1 MKTKKNK
8 KMAALGIGYII
19 LILGCICVLLPLLWM
34 VITSLKSMADITL
47 SKGLELFPSGPSIE
61 NFINI
66 WKEYP
71 IATYITNSM
80 ITVGGST
87 LVGVT
92 CAALCAYG
100 LSRYEFKGKA
110 FLLSFL
116 LVTQMFPAVMK
127 IIPYYK
133 ILVTMGLNNT
143 RVGLLVVYAS
153 FSIPFCTWMMY
164 GYFKSIPTGLDEAAR
179 VDGSNAFHTF
189 YKVILPIAVPG
200 LVATVIYAF
209 LQNWNEY
216 MFASVLMSADAK
228 KTITYAISTMAD
240 AYKIQWNYLMCAAI
254 ISSVPTLAVF
264 MVMQKYLIAG
274 MTAGAVKE

>member
-1 MKTKKNK
+1 MTSKGKNRLFTCIGYLI
-8 KMAALGIGYII
+8 LGIGC
-19 LILGCICVLLPLLWM
+19 LGVLLPLSWM

-47 SKGLELFPSGPSIE
+47 SRGLTLFPSGPTLE
-61 NFINI
+61 NFVNI

-71 IATYITNSM
+71 IATYIKNS
-80 ITVGGST
+80 IVAVGGST
-87 LVGVT
+87 VIGVV
-92 CAALCAYG
+92 CAALCGYG
-100 LSRYEFKGKA
+100 LSRYQFKGKA

-133 ILVTMGLNNT
+133 ILVSVHLNKTQIGLM
-143 RVGLLVVYAS
+143 VVYAS

-164 GYFKSIPTGLDEAAR
+164 GYFKSISTGLDEAAR
-179 VDGSNAFHTF
+179 VDGSSAFNTF
-189 YKVILPIAVPG
+189 LKIILPIALPG
-200 LVATVIYAF
+200 LVATIIYAF

-216 MFASVLMSADAK
+216 MFASVLMSADEK

-240 AYKIQWNYLMCAAI
+240 AYKIQWNYLMCAAM
-254 ISSVPTLAVF
+254 ISSVPTLTVF
-264 MVMQKYLIAG
+264 VVMQKYLIAG

>member
-1 MKTKKNK
+1 MTSKGKNRLFTCIGYLI
-8 KMAALGIGYII
+8 LGIGC
-19 LILGCICVLLPLLWM
+19 LDVLLPLSWM

-47 SKGLELFPSGPSIE
+47 SRGLTLFPSGPTLE
-61 NFINI
+61 NFVNI

-71 IATYITNSM
+71 IATYIKNS
-80 ITVGGST
+80 IVAVGGST
-87 LVGVT
+87 VIGVV
-92 CAALCAYG
+92 CAALCGYG
-100 LSRYEFKGKA
+100 LSRYQFKGKA

-133 ILVTMGLNNT
+133 ILVSVHLNNT
-143 RVGLLVVYAS
+143 QIGLMVVYAS

-164 GYFKSIPTGLDEAAR
+164 GYFKSISTGLDEAAR
-179 VDGSNAFHTF
+179 VDGSSAFNTF
-189 YKVILPIAVPG
+189 LKIILPIALPG
-200 LVATVIYAF
+200 LVATIIYAF

-216 MFASVLMSADAK
+216 MFASVLMSADEK

-240 AYKIQWNYLMCAAI
+240 AYKIQWNYLMCAAM
-254 ISSVPTLAVF
+254 ISSVPTLTVF
-264 MVMQKYLIAG
+264 VVMQKYLIAG

>member
-1 MKTKKNK
+1 MTKIVK
-8 KMAALGIGYII
+8 KRIVL
-19 LILGCICVLLPLLWM
+19 LIAYVVLITGCLLVLLPLSWM
-34 VITSLKSMADITL
+34 VVTSLKSMKDITM
-47 SKGLELFPSGPSIE
+47 SSGLKLFPTGPTLE
-61 NFINI
+61 NFVNI

-71 IATYITNSM
+71 IAAYIKNSA
-80 ITVGGST
+80 IAVGGST
-87 LVGVT
+87 IFGVI
-92 CAALCAYG
+92 CASLCGYG
-100 LSRYEFKGKA
+100 LSRYDFKGKT

-133 ILVTMGLNNT
+133 ILVSLHLNNT
-143 RVGLLVVYAS
+143 RIGLLIVYAS

-179 VDGSNAFHTF
+179 VDGSSAFSTF
-189 YKVILPIAVPG
+189 YKIVLPIALPG

-216 MFASVLMSADAK
+216 MFASVLMSADEK

-240 AYKIQWNYLMCAAI
+240 AYKIQWNYLMCVAM

-264 MVMQKYLIAG
+264 TVMQKYLIAG

>member
-1 MKTKKNK
+1 MTKKQK
-8 KMAALGIGYII
+8 STAVMTAGYLI
-19 LILGCICVLLPLLWM
+19 LVLGCICVLLPLSWM

-47 SKGLELFPSGPSIE
+47 SRGLKLFPSGPTLE
-61 NFINI
+61 NFVNI

-71 IATYITNSM
+71 IATYIKNSA
-80 ITVGGST
+80 IAVGGST
-87 LVGVT
+87 VFGVV
-92 CAALCAYG
+92 CAALCGYG

-110 FLLSFL
+110 FLLNFL

-133 ILVTMGLNNT
+133 ILVNLHLNNT
-143 RVGLLVVYAS
+143 RTGLLIVYAS

-179 VDGSNAFHTF
+179 VDGSSAFHTF
-189 YKVILPIAVPG
+189 YKIILPIAIPG

-216 MFASVLMSADAK
+216 MFASVLMSADEK

-264 MVMQKYLIAG
+264 VVMQKYLIAG

>member
-1 MKTKKNK
+1 MTSKGKNRLFTCIGYLI
-8 KMAALGIGYII
+8 LGIGC
-19 LILGCICVLLPLLWM
+19 LGVLLPLSWM

-47 SKGLELFPSGPSIE
+47 SRGLTLFPSGPTLE
-61 NFINI
+61 NFVNI

-71 IATYITNSM
+71 IATYIKNS
-80 ITVGGST
+80 IVAVGGST
-87 LVGVT
+87 VIGVV
-92 CAALCAYG
+92 CAALCGYG
-100 LSRYEFKGKA
+100 LSRYQFKGKA

-133 ILVTMGLNNT
+133 ILVSVHLNNT
-143 RVGLLVVYAS
+143 QIGLMVVYAS

-164 GYFKSIPTGLDEAAR
+164 GYFKSISTGLDEAAR
-179 VDGSNAFHTF
+179 VDGSSAFNTF
-189 YKVILPIAVPG
+189 LKIILPIALPG
-200 LVATVIYAF
+200 LVATIIYAF

-216 MFASVLMSADAK
+216 MFASVLMSADEK

-240 AYKIQWNYLMCAAI
+240 AYKIPWNYLMCAAM
-254 ISSVPTLAVF
+254 ISSVQALTVF
-264 MVMQKYLIAG
+264 VVMQKYLIAG

>member
-1 MKTKKNK
+1 MTSQGKNRLITCIGYLI
-8 KMAALGIGYII
+8 LGIGC
-19 LILGCICVLLPLLWM
+19 LGVLLPLSWM

-47 SKGLELFPSGPSIE
+47 SRGLTLFPSGPTLE
-61 NFINI
+61 NFVNI

-71 IATYITNSM
+71 IATYIKNS
-80 ITVGGST
+80 IVAVGGST
-87 LVGVT
+87 VIGVV
-92 CAALCAYG
+92 CAALCGYG
-100 LSRYEFKGKA
+100 LSRYQFKGKA

-133 ILVTMGLNNT
+133 ILVSVHLNNT
-143 RVGLLVVYAS
+143 QIGLMVVYAS

-164 GYFKSIPTGLDEAAR
+164 GYFKSISTGLDEAAR
-179 VDGSNAFHTF
+179 VDGSSAFNTF
-189 YKVILPIAVPG
+189 LKIILPIALPG
-200 LVATVIYAF
+200 LVATIIYAF

-216 MFASVLMSADAK
+216 MFASVLMSADEK

-240 AYKIQWNYLMCAAI
+240 AYKIQWNYLMCAAM
-254 ISSVPTLAVF
+254 ISSVPTLTVF
-264 MVMQKYLIAG
+264 VVMQKYLIAG

>member
-1 MKTKKNK
+1 MTSKGKNRLFTCIGYLI
-8 KMAALGIGYII
+8 LGIGC
-19 LILGCICVLLPLLWM
+19 LGVLLPLSWM

-47 SKGLELFPSGPSIE
+47 SKGLTLFPSGPTLE
-61 NFINI
+61 NFVNI

-71 IATYITNSM
+71 IATYIKNS
-80 ITVGGST
+80 IVAVGGST
-87 LVGVT
+87 VIGVV
-92 CAALCAYG
+92 CAALCGYG
-100 LSRYEFKGKA
+100 LSRYQFKGKA

-133 ILVTMGLNNT
+133 ILVSVHLNNT
-143 RVGLLVVYAS
+143 QIGLMVVYAS

-164 GYFKSIPTGLDEAAR
+164 GYFKSISTGLDEAAR
-179 VDGSNAFHTF
+179 VDGSSAFNTF
-189 YKVILPIAVPG
+189 LKIILPIALPG
-200 LVATVIYAF
+200 LVATIIYAF

-216 MFASVLMSADAK
+216 MFASVLMSADEK

-240 AYKIQWNYLMCAAI
+240 AYKIQWHYLMCAAM
-254 ISSVPTLAVF
+254 ISSVPTLTVF
-264 MVMQKYLIAG
+264 VVMQKYLIAG

>member
-1 MKTKKNK
+1 MTKKNK
-8 KMAALGIGYII
+8 NRIVFALGY
-19 LILGCICVLLPLLWM
+19 LILTIGCLGVLLPLSWM
-34 VITSLKSMADITL
+34 GITSLKSMADITL
-47 SKGLELFPSGPSIE
+47 SKGLGLFPSGPSLE
-61 NFINI
+61 NYINI

-71 IATYITNSM
+71 IAVYIKNST
-80 ITVGGST
+80 ISVGGST
-87 LVGVT
+87 VFGVI
-92 CAALCAYG
+92 CAALCGYS
-100 LSRYEFKGKA
+100 LSRYDFKGKS
-110 FLLSFL
+110 FLLGFL

-133 ILVTMGLNNT
+133 ILCSVNLNNT
-143 RVGLLVVYAS
+143 RTGLLVVYAS

-179 VDGSNAFHTF
+179 VDGSSAFHTF
-189 YKVILPIAVPG
+189 YKIILPIALPG

-216 MFASVLMSADAK
+216 MFASVLMSADEK

-240 AYKIQWNYLMCAAI
+240 AYKIQWNYLMCAAL
-254 ISSVPTLAVF
+254 ISSIPTLAVF
-264 MVMQKYLIAG
+264 VIMQKYLIAG

>member
-1 MKTKKNK
+1 MTSKGKNR
-8 KMAALGIGYII
+8 LFSCIGY
-19 LILGCICVLLPLLWM
+19 LILCIGCLCVLLPLSWM

-47 SKGLELFPSGPSIE
+47 SKGLTLFTSGPTFE
-61 NFINI
+61 NFVNI

-71 IATYITNSM
+71 IAVYIKNSVVA
-80 ITVGGST
+80 VGGST
-87 LVGVT
+87 VIGVV
-92 CAALCAYG
+92 CAALCGYG
-100 LSRYEFKGKA
+100 LSRYQFKGKA

-133 ILVTMGLNNT
+133 ILVSVHLNNT
-143 RVGLLVVYAS
+143 QIGLMIVYAS

-164 GYFKSIPTGLDEAAR
+164 GYFKSISTGLDEAAR
-179 VDGSNAFHTF
+179 VDGSSAFNTF
-189 YKVILPIAVPG
+189 LKIILPIALPG
-200 LVATVIYAF
+200 LVATIIYAF

-216 MFASVLMSADAK
+216 MFASVLMSADEK

-240 AYKIQWNYLMCAAI
+240 AYKIQWNYLMCAAM
-254 ISSVPTLAVF
+254 ISSVPTLTVF
-264 MVMQKYLIAG
+264 VVMQKYLIAG

>member
-1 MKTKKNK
+1 MTSKGKNRLFTCIGYLI
-8 KMAALGIGYII
+8 LGIGC
-19 LILGCICVLLPLLWM
+19 LGVLLPLSWM

-47 SKGLELFPSGPSIE
+47 SRGLTLFPSGPTLE
-61 NFINI
+61 NFVNI

-71 IATYITNSM
+71 IATYIKNS
-80 ITVGGST
+80 IVAVGGST
-87 LVGVT
+87 VIGVV
-92 CAALCAYG
+92 CAALCGYG
-100 LSRYEFKGKA
+100 LSRYQFKGNA

-133 ILVTMGLNNT
+133 ILVSVHLNNT
-143 RVGLLVVYAS
+143 QIGLMVVYAS

-164 GYFKSIPTGLDEAAR
+164 GYFKSISTGLDEAAR
-179 VDGSNAFHTF
+179 VDGSSAFNTF
-189 YKVILPIAVPG
+189 LKIILPIALPG
-200 LVATVIYAF
+200 LVATIIYAF

-216 MFASVLMSADAK
+216 MFASVLMSADEK

-240 AYKIQWNYLMCAAI
+240 AYKIQWNYLMCAAM
-254 ISSVPTLAVF
+254 ISSVPTLTVF
-264 MVMQKYLIAG
+264 VVMQKYLIAG

>member
-1 MKTKKNK
+1 MTSKGKNRLFTCIGYLI
-8 KMAALGIGYII
+8 LGIGC
-19 LILGCICVLLPLLWM
+19 LGVLLPLSWM

-47 SKGLELFPSGPSIE
+47 SRGLTLFPSGPTLE
-61 NFINI
+61 NFVNI

-71 IATYITNSM
+71 IATYIKNS
-80 ITVGGST
+80 IVAVGGST
-87 LVGVT
+87 VIGVV
-92 CAALCAYG
+92 CAALCGYG
-100 LSRYEFKGKA
+100 LSRYQFKGKA

-133 ILVTMGLNNT
+133 ILVSVHLNNT
-143 RVGLLVVYAS
+143 QIGLMVVYAS

-164 GYFKSIPTGLDEAAR
+164 GYFKSISTGLDESAR
-179 VDGSNAFHTF
+179 VDGSSAFNTF
-189 YKVILPIAVPG
+189 LKIILPIALPG
-200 LVATVIYAF
+200 LVATIIYAF

-216 MFASVLMSADAK
+216 MFASVLMSADEK

-240 AYKIQWNYLMCAAI
+240 AYKIQWNYLMCAAM
-254 ISSVPTLAVF
+254 ISSVPTLTVF
-264 MVMQKYLIAG
+264 VVMQKYLIAG

>member
-1 MKTKKNK
+1 MTSKGKNR
-8 KMAALGIGYII
+8 LFSCIGY
-19 LILGCICVLLPLLWM
+19 LILCIGCLCVLLPLSWM

-47 SKGLELFPSGPSIE
+47 SKGLTLFPSGPTLE
-61 NFINI
+61 NFVNI

-71 IATYITNSM
+71 IAVYIKNSVVA
-80 ITVGGST
+80 VGGST
-87 LVGVT
+87 VIGVV
-92 CAALCAYG
+92 CAALCGYG
-100 LSRYEFKGKA
+100 LSRYQFKGKA

-133 ILVTMGLNNT
+133 ILVSVHLNNT
-143 RVGLLVVYAS
+143 QIGLMIVYAS

-164 GYFKSIPTGLDEAAR
+164 GYFKSISTGLDEAAR
-179 VDGSNAFHTF
+179 VDGSSAFNTF
-189 YKVILPIAVPG
+189 LKIILPIALPG
-200 LVATVIYAF
+200 LVATIIYAF

-216 MFASVLMSADAK
+216 MFASVLMSADEK

-240 AYKIQWNYLMCAAI
+240 AYKIQWNYLMCAAM
-254 ISSVPTLAVF
+254 ISSVPTLTVF
-264 MVMQKYLIAG
+264 VVMQKYLIAG

>member
-1 MKTKKNK
+1 MTKKQK
-8 KMAALGIGYII
+8 HTLVVTVGY
-19 LILGCICVLLPLLWM
+19 LILAVGCLCVLLPLSWM

-47 SKGLELFPSGPSIE
+47 SKGLKLFPSGPTLE
-61 NFINI
+61 NFVNI

-71 IATYITNSM
+71 IATYIKNSAV
-80 ITVGGST
+80 TVGGST
-87 LVGVT
+87 VFGVV
-92 CAALCAYG
+92 CAALCGYG

-110 FLLSFL
+110 FLLNFL

-133 ILVTMGLNNT
+133 ILVNLHLNNT
-143 RVGLLVVYAS
+143 RTGLLVVYAS

-179 VDGSNAFHTF
+179 VDGSSALYTF
-189 YKVILPIAVPG
+189 YKIILPIAIPG
-200 LVATVIYAF
+200 LVATIIYAY
-209 LQNWNEY
+209 LHNWNEY
-216 MFASVLMSADAK
+216 MFASVLMSADEK

-240 AYKIQWNYLMCAAI
+240 AYKIQWNYLMCAAM

-264 MVMQKYLIAG
+264 VVMQKYLIAG

>member
-1 MKTKKNK
+1 MTSKGKNRLFTCIGYLI
-8 KMAALGIGYII
+8 LGIGC
-19 LILGCICVLLPLLWM
+19 LGVLLPLSWM

-47 SKGLELFPSGPSIE
+47 SRGLTLFPPGPPLE
-61 NFINI
+61 NFVNI

-71 IATYITNSM
+71 IATYIKNS
-80 ITVGGST
+80 IVAVGGST
-87 LVGVT
+87 VIGVV
-92 CAALCAYG
+92 CAALCGYG
-100 LSRYEFKGKA
+100 LSRYQFKGKA

-133 ILVTMGLNNT
+133 ILVSVHLNNT
-143 RVGLLVVYAS
+143 QIGLMVVYAS

-164 GYFKSIPTGLDEAAR
+164 GYFKSISTGLDEAAR
-179 VDGSNAFHTF
+179 VDGSSAFNTF
-189 YKVILPIAVPG
+189 LKIILPIALPG
-200 LVATVIYAF
+200 LVATIIYAF

-216 MFASVLMSADAK
+216 MFASVLMSADEK

-240 AYKIQWNYLMCAAI
+240 AYKIQWNYLMCAAM
-254 ISSVPTLAVF
+254 ISSVPTLTVF
-264 MVMQKYLIAG
+264 VVMQKYLIAG

>member
-1 MKTKKNK
+1 MT
-8 KMAALGIGYII
+8 AGYLI
-19 LILGCICVLLPLLWM
+19 LVLGCICVLLPLSWM

-47 SKGLELFPSGPSIE
+47 SRGLKLFPSGPTLE
-61 NFINI
+61 NFVNI

-71 IATYITNSM
+71 IATYIKNSAAA
-80 ITVGGST
+80 VGGST
-87 LVGVT
+87 VFGVI
-92 CAALCAYG
+92 CAALCGYG

-110 FLLSFL
+110 FLLNFL

-133 ILVTMGLNNT
+133 ILVNLHLNNT
-143 RVGLLVVYAS
+143 RTGLLIVYAS

-179 VDGSNAFHTF
+179 VDGSSAFYTF
-189 YKVILPIAVPG
+189 YKIILPIAVPG

-216 MFASVLMSADAK
+216 MFASVLMSADEK

-264 MVMQKYLIAG
+264 VVMQKYLIAG

>member
-1 MKTKKNK
+1 MTSKGKNRLFTCIGYLI
-8 KMAALGIGYII
+8 LGIGC
-19 LILGCICVLLPLLWM
+19 LGVLLPLSWM

-47 SKGLELFPSGPSIE
+47 SRGLTLFPSGPTLE
-61 NFINI
+61 NFVNI

-71 IATYITNSM
+71 IATYIKNS
-80 ITVGGST
+80 IVAVGGST
-87 LVGVT
+87 VIGVV
-92 CAALCAYG
+92 CAALCGYG
-100 LSRYEFKGKA
+100 LSRYQFKGKA

-133 ILVTMGLNNT
+133 ILVSVHLNNT
-143 RVGLLVVYAS
+143 QIGLMIVYAS

-164 GYFKSIPTGLDEAAR
+164 GYFKSISTGLDEAAR
-179 VDGSNAFHTF
+179 VDGSSAFNTF
-189 YKVILPIAVPG
+189 LKIILPIALPG
-200 LVATVIYAF
+200 LVATIIYAF

-216 MFASVLMSADAK
+216 MFASVLMSADEK

-240 AYKIQWNYLMCAAI
+240 AYKIQWNYLMCAAM
-254 ISSVPTLAVF
+254 ISSVPTLTVF
-264 MVMQKYLIAG
+264 VVMQKYLIAG

>member
-1 MKTKKNK
+1 MTKQQK
-8 KMAALGIGYII
+8 AALVRTAGYLI
-19 LILGCICVLLPLLWM
+19 LLLGCICVLLPLSWM

-47 SKGLELFPSGPSIE
+47 SRGLKLFPSGPTLE
-61 NFINI
+61 NFVNI

-71 IATYITNSM
+71 IATYIKNSA
-80 ITVGGST
+80 IAVGGST
-87 LVGVT
+87 IFGVI
-92 CAALCAYG
+92 CAALCGYG

-110 FLLSFL
+110 FLLNFL

-133 ILVTMGLNNT
+133 ILVNLHLNNT
-143 RVGLLVVYAS
+143 RSGLLIVYAS

-179 VDGSNAFHTF
+179 VDGSSAFHTF
-189 YKVILPIAVPG
+189 YKIILPIAIPG

-216 MFASVLMSADAK
+216 MFASVLMSADEK

-240 AYKIQWNYLMCAAI
+240 AYKIQWNYLMCAAM

-264 MVMQKYLIAG
+264 VVMQKYLIAG

>member
-1 MKTKKNK
+1 MTSKGKNR
-8 KMAALGIGYII
+8 LFTCIGY
-19 LILGCICVLLPLLWM
+19 LILGVGCLGVLLPLSWM

-47 SKGLELFPSGPSIE
+47 SRGLTLFPSGPTLE
-61 NFINI
+61 NFVNI

-71 IATYITNSM
+71 IATYIKNS
-80 ITVGGST
+80 IVAVGGST
-87 LVGVT
+87 VIGVV
-92 CAALCAYG
+92 CAALCGYG
-100 LSRYEFKGKA
+100 LSRYQFKGKA

-133 ILVTMGLNNT
+133 ILVSVHLNNT
-143 RVGLLVVYAS
+143 QIGLMVVYAS

-164 GYFKSIPTGLDEAAR
+164 GYFKSISTGLDEAAR
-179 VDGSNAFHTF
+179 VDGSSAFNTF
-189 YKVILPIAVPG
+189 LKIILPIALPG
-200 LVATVIYAF
+200 LVATIIYAF

-216 MFASVLMSADAK
+216 MFASVLMSADEK

-240 AYKIQWNYLMCAAI
+240 AYKIQWNYLMCAAM
-254 ISSVPTLAVF
+254 ISSVPTLTVF
-264 MVMQKYLIAG
+264 VVMQKYLIAG

>member
-1 MKTKKNK
+1 MTRTNKNRLVLL
-8 KMAALGIGYII
+8 LGYVV
-19 LILGCICVLLPLLWM
+19 LITGCLLVLLPLSWM
-34 VITSLKSMADITL
+34 VITSLKSMTDITL
-47 SKGLELFPSGPSIE
+47 SRGLKLFPSGPTLE
-61 NFINI
+61 NFVNI

-71 IATYITNSM
+71 IATYIKNSA
-80 ITVGGST
+80 IAVGGST
-87 LVGVT
+87 IFGVV
-92 CAALCAYG
+92 CAALCGYG

-110 FLLSFL
+110 LLLSFL

-133 ILVTMGLNNT
+133 ILVSLHLNNT
-143 RVGLLVVYAS
+143 RTGLLIVYAS

-179 VDGSNAFHTF
+179 VDGSSAFHTF
-189 YKVILPIAVPG
+189 YRIIMPIALPG

-216 MFASVLMSADAK
+216 MFASVLMSADEK

-240 AYKIQWNYLMCAAI
+240 VYKIQWNYLMCAAM

-264 MVMQKYLIAG
+264 TVMQKYLIAG

>member
-1 MKTKKNK
+1 MTSKGKNRLFTCIGYLI
-8 KMAALGIGYII
+8 LGIGC
-19 LILGCICVLLPLLWM
+19 LGVLLPLSWM

-47 SKGLELFPSGPSIE
+47 SRGLTLFPSGPTLE
-61 NFINI
+61 NFVNI

-71 IATYITNSM
+71 IATYIKNS
-80 ITVGGST
+80 IVAVGGST
-87 LVGVT
+87 VIGVV
-92 CAALCAYG
+92 CAALCGYG
-100 LSRYEFKGKA
+100 LSRYQFKGKA

-133 ILVTMGLNNT
+133 ILVSVHLNNT
-143 RVGLLVVYAS
+143 QIGLMVVYAS

-164 GYFKSIPTGLDEAAR
+164 GYFKSISTGLDEAAR
-179 VDGSNAFHTF
+179 VDGNSAFNTF
-189 YKVILPIAVPG
+189 FKVILPIALPG
-200 LVATVIYAF
+200 LVATIRYAF

-216 MFASVLMSADAK
+216 MFASVLISADEK

-240 AYKIQWNYLMCAAI
+240 AYKIQWNYLMCAAM
-254 ISSVPTLAVF
+254 ISSVPTLTVF
-264 MVMQKYLIAG
+264 VVMQKYLIAG

>member
-1 MKTKKNK
+1 MTKKTKNQLVLT
-8 KMAALGIGYII
+8 AGY
-19 LILGCICVLLPLLWM
+19 LILGTGCLCVLLPLSWM
-34 VITSLKSMADITL
+34 IITSLKSMADITL
-47 SKGLELFPSGPSIE
+47 SKGLALLPSGPSLE

-71 IATYITNSM
+71 IATYIKNSLL
-80 ITVGGST
+80 TVGGST
-87 LVGVT
+87 VFGVV
-92 CAALCAYG
+92 CAALCGYG

-133 ILVTMGLNNT
+133 ILCSVNLNNT
-143 RVGLLVVYAS
+143 RTGLLIVYAS
-153 FSIPFCTWMMY
+153 FSIPFCTWMMF

-179 VDGSNAFHTF
+179 VDGSSAFYTF
-189 YKVILPIAVPG
+189 YKIILPIALPG

-216 MFASVLMSADAK
+216 MFASVLMSADEK

-254 ISSVPTLAVF
+254 ISSVPTLLVF
-264 MVMQKYLIAG
+264 VVMQKYLIAG

>member
-1 MKTKKNK
+1 MTKKQK
-8 KMAALGIGYII
+8 STAVMTAGYLI
-19 LILGCICVLLPLLWM
+19 LVLGCICVLLPLSWM

-47 SKGLELFPSGPSIE
+47 SRGLKLFPSGPTLE
-61 NFINI
+61 NFVNI

-71 IATYITNSM
+71 IATYIKNSA
-80 ITVGGST
+80 IAVGGST
-87 LVGVT
+87 VFGVI
-92 CAALCAYG
+92 CAALCGYG

-110 FLLSFL
+110 FLLNFL

-133 ILVTMGLNNT
+133 ILVNLHLNNT
-143 RVGLLVVYAS
+143 RTGLLIVYAS

-179 VDGSNAFHTF
+179 VDGSSAFHTF
-189 YKVILPIAVPG
+189 YKIILPIAVPG

-216 MFASVLMSADAK
+216 MFASVLMSADEK

-264 MVMQKYLIAG
+264 VVMQKYLIAG

>member
-1 MKTKKNK
+1 MTKQQK
-8 KMAALGIGYII
+8 AALVRTAGYLI
-19 LILGCICVLLPLLWM
+19 LLLGCICVLLPLSWM

-47 SKGLELFPSGPSIE
+47 SRGLKLFPSGPTLG
-61 NFINI
+61 NFVNI

-71 IATYITNSM
+71 IATYIKNSA
-80 ITVGGST
+80 IAVGGST
-87 LVGVT
+87 IFGVI
-92 CAALCAYG
+92 CAALCGYG

-110 FLLSFL
+110 FLLNFL

-133 ILVTMGLNNT
+133 ILVNLHLNNT
-143 RVGLLVVYAS
+143 RSGLLIVYAS

-179 VDGSNAFHTF
+179 VDGSSAFHTF
-189 YKVILPIAVPG
+189 YKIILPIAIPG

-216 MFASVLMSADAK
+216 MFASVLMSADEK

-240 AYKIQWNYLMCAAI
+240 AYKIQWNYLMCAAM

-264 MVMQKYLIAG
+264 VVMQKYLIAG
-274 MTAGAVKE
+274 ITAGAVKE

>member
-1 MKTKKNK
+1 MTSKGKNRLFTCIGYLI
-8 KMAALGIGYII
+8 LGIGC
-19 LILGCICVLLPLLWM
+19 LGVLLPLSWM

-47 SKGLELFPSGPSIE
+47 SRGLTLFPSGPTLE
-61 NFINI
+61 NFVNI

-71 IATYITNSM
+71 IATYIKNS
-80 ITVGGST
+80 IVAVGGST
-87 LVGVT
+87 VIGVV
-92 CAALCAYG
+92 CAALCGYG
-100 LSRYEFKGKA
+100 LSRYQFKGKA

-133 ILVTMGLNNT
+133 ILVSVHLNNT
-143 RVGLLVVYAS
+143 QIGLMVVYAS

-164 GYFKSIPTGLDEAAR
+164 GYFKSISTGLDEAAR
-179 VDGSNAFHTF
+179 VDGSSAFNTF
-189 YKVILPIAVPG
+189 LKIILQIALTG
-200 LVATVIYAF
+200 LVATIIYAF

-216 MFASVLMSADAK
+216 MFASVLMSADEK

-240 AYKIQWNYLMCAAI
+240 AYKIQWNYLMCAAM
-254 ISSVPTLAVF
+254 ISSVPTLTVF
-264 MVMQKYLIAG
+264 VVMQKYLIAG

>member
-1 MKTKKNK
+1 MTKKMRNNIIK
-8 KMAALGIGYII
+8 GIGYVI
-19 LILGCICVLLPLLWM
+19 LAGGCLCVLLPLSWM

-47 SKGLELFPSGPSIE
+47 TKGIQLFPSGPTLE
-61 NFINI
+61 NFVNI
-66 WKEYP
+66 WKDYP
-71 IATYITNSM
+71 IDTYIKNS
-80 ITVGGST
+80 IIAVGGST
-87 LVGVT
+87 VFGVV
-92 CAALCAYG
+92 CASLCGYG
-100 LSRYEFKGKA
+100 LSRYSFKGKA
-110 FLLSFL
+110 FILSFL

-133 ILVTMGLNNT
+133 ILVSLHLNNT
-143 RVGLLVVYAS
+143 RIGLLVVYAS

-179 VDGSNAFHTF
+179 VDGSSAFHTF
-189 YKVILPIAVPG
+189 LHIVLPLAVPG

-216 MFASVLMSADAK
+216 MFASVLMSDDAK

-240 AYKIQWNYLMCAAI
+240 AYRIQWNYLMCAAM
-254 ISSVPTLAVF
+254 ISSVPTLVVF
-264 MVMQKYLIAG
+264 VAMQKYLIAG